1 MKFGRSAP
9 FVFMANFVENSQE
22 KMKKIYL
29 LGLLAVAACQSN
41 SSSESSDQNN
51 GSKYPQFEQTELELN
66 GNVVYGV
73 VIRDSSASEES
84 RSYQVTFKLQDKVW
98 YDTII
103 MDLPGSSVVQ
113 GESIFTEAVVNDMGG
128 AQFEVTEIDLK

>member
-1 MKFGRSAP
+1 
-9 FVFMANFVENSQE
+9 MANFVENYQE

-29 LGLLAVAACQSN
+29 LGLLAFAACQSN
-41 SSSESSDQNN
+41 SSSENANENN
-51 GSKYPQFEQTELELN
+51 GAKYPQFEQTELELN
-66 GNVVYGV
+66 GKVVYGV
-73 VIRDSSASEES
+73 VIRDSSASTEN
-84 RSYQVTFKLQDKVW
+84 RSYKVTFKLQDRVW

-113 GESIFTEAVVNDMGG
+113 AESIFSEAVVNDMGG